1 MLKINNKLII
11 KPKQMA
17 DNIKVYDCMDE
28 AIQSV
33 RNYEEKTDS
42 RFVTVKTRTIT
53 IGVEKSGSL
62 TTA

>member
-1 MLKINNKLII
+1 
-11 KPKQMA
+11 MA

-62 TTA
+62 TAA